1 MPLQTADILIA
12 GGGVV
17 GSSTAYFL
25 TADPG
30 FRGRVLVVEKDPTY
44 GEAATA
50 RSAGGIRQQFSTPE
64 NIRMSQFGAAFVKNV
79 AEHLSLPGE
88 RAQLPF
94 VEQGYLFL
102 ATPAGLPVL
111 QQNHATQIGLGADI
125 ALLDAAGLRRQFPWL
140 NTEDL
145 AGGAFGR
152 RNEGWTDPYSLLQA
166 FRRKAIAQGAVYVQD
181 EVVGLQRQGDR
192 IATVQ
197 LAKGGSV
204 AVGSLVNSAGINA
217 ARVAGWA
224 GFELPVRPRKRFV
237 YVFDCRDSAE
247 IQKGPLLIDPNG
259 VYFRPEGAS
268 FICGVSP
275 PEDQDPDCTDLE
287 VEYGL
292 FEETVWPTLAQRVP
306 AFEAIKLVRA
316 WAGHYDYNTLDQNL
330 IIGRGPGLA
339 NFYMANGLS
348 GHGLQ
353 QSPAIG
359 RALSEL
365 ILAGAYKSIDLTRFG
380 YERVARNEPLA
391 ELNVV

>member
-102 ATPAGLPVL
+102 ATPSGLPVL

-125 ALLDAAGLRRQFPWL
+125 VLLDAAGLRRQFPWL

-152 RNEGWTDPYSLLQA
+152 SNEGWTDPYSLLQA
-166 FRRKAIAQGAVYVQD
+166 FRRKAIAQGAVYLQD
-181 EVVGLQRQGDR
+181 EVIGLRRDRDR
-192 IATVQ
+192 IASVE
-197 LAKGGSV
+197 LAKGGTV
-204 AVGSLVNSAGINA
+204 AIGSLVNSAGINA

-237 YVFDCRDSAE
+237 YVFDCRDGAA

-365 ILAGAYKSIDLTRFG
+365 ILGGAYRSIDLTRFG
-380 YERVARNEPLA
+380 YERVARNQPLA

>member
-30 FRGRVLVVEKDPTY
+30 FRGRVLVVEKDATY

-111 QQNHATQIGLGADI
+111 QRNHTTQIGLGADI
-125 ALLDAAGLRRQFPWL
+125 VLLDAAGLRRQFPWL

-145 AGGAFGR
+145 AGGTFGR
-152 RNEGWTDPYSLLQA
+152 SNEGWTDPYSLLQA
-166 FRRKAIAQGAVYVQD
+166 FRRKAIAQGAVYLQD
-181 EVVGLQRQGDR
+181 EVVGLRRDRDR
-192 IATVQ
+192 IASVE
-197 LAKGGSV
+197 LAKGGTV
-204 AVGSLVNSAGINA
+204 AIGSLVNSAGINA

-237 YVFDCRDSAE
+237 YVFDCRDSAA

-292 FEETVWPTLAQRVP
+292 FEDTVWPTLAQRVP

-365 ILAGAYKSIDLTRFG
+365 ILGGAYKSIDLTRFG
-380 YERVARNEPLA
+380 YERVAKNQPLA